1 MDPDWW
7 NLEIDSILF
16 WKLTPSG
23 RRRKIQSYVALEF
36 GFPKDLVRDV
46 LMANDF
52 PTSGDL
58 VNYLSCLE
66 DDVDHQKAHKAQVAE
81 MHEAMRERTA
91 KREEERQRAEE
102 EERQRAG
109 EEERQRVNRL
119 SQAMAELELEKET
132 WRTRAENASGREK
145 TQAEDKVANL
155 LTQLERLRL
164 EGEQALITME
174 KRQKLEKE
182 TLLLRSTEKCYLC
195 HTNKRQ
201 HVLFPCCHFS
211 LCTPCLIS
219 ASVCPTCHTPIESSV
234 KTFLL

>member
-1 MDPDWW
+1 MPLPLLSRTINMDPDWW

-102 EERQRAG
+102 EFHNKMNRGRQI
-109 EEERQRVNRL
+109 L
-119 SQAMAELELEKET
+119 PPL
-132 WRTRAENASGREK
+132 
-145 TQAEDKVANL
+145 
-155 LTQLERLRL
+155 
-164 EGEQALITME
+164 
-174 KRQKLEKE
+174 
-182 TLLLRSTEKCYLC
+182 
-195 HTNKRQ
+195 
-201 HVLFPCCHFS
+201 
-211 LCTPCLIS
+211 
-219 ASVCPTCHTPIESSV
+219 
-234 KTFLL
+234 